1 MVSPLTP
8 KGGIRVDFLVNNY
21 TKLMKLL
28 DFINDIG
35 QIFEIEEKIFICI
48 LCENLS
54 VFLWLIYAQF
64 LTTKTTE

>member
-21 TKLMKLL
+21 AKLMKLL

-35 QIFEIEEKIFICI
+35 QICRKFDGFDMDGLKHDRFATR
-48 LCENLS
+48 L
-54 VFLWLIYAQF
+54 A
-64 LTTKTTE
+64 TKK

>member
-54 VFLWLIYAQF
+54 VFCG
-64 LTTKTTE
+64 